1 MRRIISATIAM
12 ALALVAPIVYTAGQ
26 DADKKVA
33 GGGIA
38 APGWMGKIDATSAAK
53 GMTINDSKFTAKGP
67 DIQVQT
73 GPPGIYWSAKN
84 VAKGDFAVKATFK
97 DMKSDAG
104 HPHPVGLFIGGNN
117 LETDKP
123 TYLYCVAY
131 TNGTFLVR
139 QFVDGQVS
147 TVVRQAP
154 NAAVKGPD
162 ANGLSTNEV
171 GWTVKGGK
179 AECVINGASVA
190 SFDQGAT
197 VGTAKV
203 TGTDGVFGLRVAHN
217 MSATVSGFGLS
228 TIGR

>member
-1 MRRIISATIAM
+1 MRRIISATIAI

-38 APGWMGKIDATSAAK
+38 APGWMGKIDASSAAK

-84 VAKGDFAVKATFK
+84 VAKGDFSVKAMFK

-104 HPHPVGLFIGGNN
+104 HPHPVGVFIGGNN
-117 LETDKP
+117 LDTDKP
-123 TYLYCVAY
+123 TYLYCMAY

-139 QFVDGQVS
+139 QFVDGQVQPVS
-147 TVVRQAP
+147 KQAP

-162 ANGLSTNEV
+162 ASGVSTNEV

-179 AECVINGASVA
+179 AECVINGTSVA
-190 SFDQGAT
+190 SFDAGAA
-197 VGTAKV
+197 VGNTKL
-203 TGTDGVFGLRVAHN
+203 TGTDGIYGLRVAHN
-217 MSATVSGFGLS
+217 MSATISGFGLS
-228 TIGR
+228 K